1 MRPSWTTIR
10 AHGWR
15 APIAVALAVL
25 VIASLGLV
33 ARAELGDTSTSAEP
47 TSTTTTPNG
56 NGDDNVAVAVNTKD
70 GSEVYAVRLK
80 VVMTDNDTVDAG
92 NAAVA
97 AASCNDCTTVA
108 IAIEGVLV
116 TGDAETVVPVNLALA
131 VNTECT
137 NCQTLAAAYQY
148 VTSTDG
154 RVRITGEG
162 RQTIASLRQELN
174 TLRTRDLSLA
184 QIAAEVDRIAG
195 EFYTVLKTQV
205 VPIGRTQGEF
215 PARGATPSPFPEET
229 TVTSTAS
236 APPATSSEST
246 SASPTESPTDTS
258 SPSPSPT
265 ASP

>member
-1 MRPSWTTIR
+1 MRSLWTTTRVHGRR
-10 AHGWR
+10 AVV
-15 APIAVALAVL
+15 AAVLAVL
-25 VIASLGLV
+25 VLSALGLV
-33 ARAELGDTSTSAEP
+33 ARAELGTTSTTAEP
-47 TSTTTTPNG
+47 TPAGTPANG

-70 GSEVYAVRLK
+70 GSEVYALRLK
-80 VVMTDNDTVDAG
+80 VVMTDKDTVDAG

-97 AASCNDCTTVA
+97 AASCTDCTTVA
-108 IAIEGVLV
+108 VAIEGVLV
-116 TGDAETVVPVNLALA
+116 TGDVETVVPVNVALA
-131 VNTECT
+131 MNTECS

-162 RQTIASLRQELN
+162 RRTIAALRQQLN
-174 TLRTRDLSLA
+174 TLRTQDLPIA

-205 VPIGRTQGEF
+205 VPIGRTGGEF
-215 PARGATPSPFPEET
+215 PAQGSRPTPFPDET

-236 APPATSSEST
+236 APPEGTAAATSPTPTGSPT
-246 SASPTESPTDTS
+246 PTESPT
-258 SPSPSPT
+258 PT